1 MRETVLLST
10 LQTLANCRSSPAQ
23 HMPGTCSLHWL
34 GIRTH
39 GEERGGEGQ
48 QKTVIKKKKIKS
60 DRQTETEQAVELGVS
75 GMKAVAPRGCM
86 SAEGQETKGL
96 ISPCSHQLPLQCDA
110 PAGANAHG
118 GHWRKRPGDK
128 KTSLFRDYST
138 LSNPR
143 EDLQAKWWL
152 SVRNR

>member
-1 MRETVLLST
+1 MPETVLLST
-10 LQTLANCRSSPAQ
+10 LQTLANCCSSPAQ

-34 GIRTH
+34 GIRPH

-60 DRQTETEQAVELGVS
+60 DRQTEREQAVELGVS
-75 GMKAVAPRGCM
+75 GMKAVAPRGCL
-86 SAEGQETKGL
+86 SAEGQEKKGL
-96 ISPCSHQLPLQCDA
+96 ISPCSHQLRLQRDA
-110 PAGANAHG
+110 PASANAHG
-118 GHWRKRPGDK
+118 RHWRKRPGDK
-128 KTSLFRDYST
+128 KTSLFRDYSV

-152 SVRNR
+152 SVKNR